1 MSVGQEHDS
10 GADDPDL
17 IRLNKRSLFTPSAS
31 VARVVL
37 SLVWMSRMLSLWISS
52 MICLRWSTMT
62 SPFI

>member
-31 VARVVL
+31 VAVEQHSAVPH
-37 SLVWMSRMLSLWISS
+37 VSR
-52 MICLRWSTMT
+52 STYGT
-62 SPFI
+62 A